1 MIVEGLGSVTFV
13 NGVLRIQLTAT
24 NPAGQIQETGT
35 IEIPANRINEVING
49 LVGATQEIVGKV
61 NEAVEEAKLLESKD
75 SEDNNNANGSKEEKS
90 SGNKKK
96 SKK

>member
-13 NGVLRIQLTAT
+13 NGILRVQLTAT

-35 IEIPANRINEVING
+35 IEIPANKINEVING
-49 LVGATQEIVGKV
+49 LVGATQEIVGKI
-61 NEAVEEAKLLESKD
+61 NEAVEEANLSESKD
-75 SEDNNNANGSKEEKS
+75 PENGNNTNGSDEKKA